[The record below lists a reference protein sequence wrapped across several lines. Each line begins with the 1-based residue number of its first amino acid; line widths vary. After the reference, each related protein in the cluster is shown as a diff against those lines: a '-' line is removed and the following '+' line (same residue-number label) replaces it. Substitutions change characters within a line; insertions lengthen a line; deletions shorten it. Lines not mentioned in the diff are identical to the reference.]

1 MEAILNNP
9 GLQHLAENVLWN
21 VDGRY
26 LNICAQIN
34 QSCKQILE
42 NPMFLLKKFSSISNE
57 IQKEW
62 IKVIKLENNSEK
74 RKAIISYL
82 QWNLMKGTVDLQCYL
97 NPSVQDDFRMKILE
111 SCKLEMISFSKKSTE
126 IVRILAPLTDN
137 PNAPNGKYG
146 HTPIYWATLG
156 VGRKLSKYWHL

>member
-21 VDGRY
+21 VNGRY

-74 RKAIISYL
+74 RKAITSYF
-82 QWNLMKGTVDLQCYL
+82 QWNLKKEVVDVQCYL
-97 NPSVQDDFRMKILE
+97 SLSVQNDFRKNILE
-111 SCKLEMISFSKKSTE
+111 SCMEIKSSPDESTE

-137 PNAPNGKYG
+137 PNAPNGIYG
-146 HTPIYWATLG
+146 LWTYSNSLG
-156 VGRKLSKYWHL
+156 KTF